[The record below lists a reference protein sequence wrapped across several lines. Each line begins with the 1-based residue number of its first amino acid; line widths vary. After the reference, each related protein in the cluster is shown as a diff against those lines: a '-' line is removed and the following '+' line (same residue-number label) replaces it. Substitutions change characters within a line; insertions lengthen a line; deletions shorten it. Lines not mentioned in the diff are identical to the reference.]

1 MLGIYLQRALVVLY
15 SACIPISFIFLYME
29 KFLLLLGQDPEVSEK
44 AGEYALFLLPSLYA
58 YALLQPVV
66 KFLQTQSLVIP
77 MMICSAGTL
86 LLHLGISHTLIYRL
100 GFGFHGAAM
109 ATSLSFW
116 LNAILLVLYM
126 RFSGLC
132 KETWEGFT
140 SDAFVDLREFL
151 SLAIPSCIM
160 IWWVQENCSC
170 LICHLFLLSVH
181 LRQRSWIL
189 FDEPQNCCNRYLER
203 WLYAIWI
210 PSSSQICLAK
220 LFHSSQKMS
229 LSLRFSYTWDGF
241 WYEDAFFVIVT
252 AWNIGVLRYWS
263 YWLDFCQ
270 THSLSWQHFL
280 CGMLT
285 YLVVES
291 LVHLGHNMCN
301 IN

>member
-15 SACIPISFIFLYME
+15 ATCIPISFIFLYME
-29 KFLLLLGQDPEVSEK
+29 KFLLLLGQDPEISEK

-160 IWWVQENCSC
+160 IW
-170 LICHLFLLSVH
+170 
-181 LRQRSWIL
+181 
-189 FDEPQNCCNRYLER
+189 
-203 WLYAIWI
+203 
-210 PSSSQICLAK
+210 
-220 LFHSSQKMS
+220 
-229 LSLRFSYTWDGF
+229 
-241 WYEDAFFVIVT
+241 
-252 AWNIGVLRYWS
+252 
-263 YWLDFCQ
+263 
-270 THSLSWQHFL
+270 
-280 CGMLT
+280 
-285 YLVVES
+285 
-291 LVHLGHNMCN
+291 
-301 IN
+301 